1 MRSRDRRRRLGGLQD
16 CTRDVSF
23 EDTNIRRSQVR
34 TTRLH
39 REVDAFT
46 KFISPSVI
54 EHKTREYT
62 IECIR
67 RCITSR
73 WSDAQVFAFGS
84 FETRLYLPDGD
95 IDLVVMRK
103 SVNSYNKQS
112 MLHTMASMLR
122 QANLAQSVQVISK
135 ARVPIIKFQSSFGG
149 YPIDISLN
157 QTNGV
162 DAGKMVNG
170 ILDKYPA
177 ARPLSILLKCFL
189 AQRSMN
195 EVYTGGV
202 SSYAVIC
209 LVVSFLQMHPKIRR
223 GDIDPMNNLGVLI
236 VDLLELYGKNFNYD
250 NTGIAI
256 EGSGH
261 YFSKSSRGWHQYG
274 QPYLLSIQDPQ
285 DSSNDISKGSFNI
298 LNVRKVIAG
307 AYDMLT
313 NKLYSQ
319 AAEIDAKKSGRHL
332 SLRDEVSDEEKS
344 LLLSFMG
351 LSQLVLNK
359 RRVTIE
365 LYQKGILQRYL
376 NLPPPEVDIDLEAK
390 SVPKSTKSESKKST
404 KSPKHKVFPEDD
416 DAGNTSVINILDN
429 DTDDADSRY
438 LHVQA
443 GGSSK
448 RLRNDTN
455 FRFVDSSEDSE
466 VEIVE
471 KKAAKAEAPPRP
483 AKKQRRESNEQR
495 SSRHEY
501 WNNKGKAIDI
511 SDSE

>member
-1 MRSRDRRRRLGGLQD
+1 M
-16 CTRDVSF
+16 
-23 EDTNIRRSQVR
+23 
-34 TTRLH
+34 
-39 REVDAFT
+39 DAFT
-46 KFISPSVI
+46 RFISPSVI
-54 EHKTREYT
+54 EHRTREYT

-73 WSDAQVFAFGS
+73 WSDAEVFAFGS

-103 SVNSYNKQS
+103 SVNQYNKQS
-112 MLHTMASMLR
+112 MLHTMASILR
-122 QANLAQSVQVISK
+122 QANLAQSIQVISK

-162 DAGKMVNG
+162 DAGRMVNE
-170 ILDKYPA
+170 ILDRYPA

-202 SSYAVIC
+202 SSYSVIC
-209 LVVSFLQMHPKIRR
+209 IVVSFLQMHPKVRR

-236 VDLLELYGKNFNYD
+236 VDLLELYGRNFNYD

-256 EGSGH
+256 EGSGY

-274 QPYLLSIQDPQ
+274 QPYLLCIQDPQ
-285 DSSNDISKGSFNI
+285 DAGNDISKGSFNI
-298 LNVRKVIAG
+298 LNVRKVMAG

-313 NKLYSQ
+313 NRMYTQ

-332 SLRDEVSDEEKS
+332 SLRDEVKDEEKS

-351 LSQLVLNK
+351 ISQLVLNK

-376 NLPPPEVDIDLEAK
+376 NLPPPEKDVNLEVK
-390 SVPKSTKSESKKST
+390 SLPSHTKPMSTHT
-404 KSPKHKVFPEDD
+404 KAGKTSKHKIFPEDD
-416 DAGNTSVINILDN
+416 GEPNTSVINIIDN
-429 DTDDADSRY
+429 DTDDTDSRY

-443 GGSSK
+443 GSLKK
-448 RLRNDTN
+448 RPRNDAH
-455 FRFVDSSEDSE
+455 FRFVDSSEDSD
-466 VEIVE
+466 VEIIE
-471 KKAAKAEAPPRP
+471 KKPAEAPRP
-483 AKKQRRESNEQR
+483 VKKQRRESNEQR
-495 SSRHEY
+495 NSRYKY
-501 WNNKGKAIDI
+501 WSNKGKSVEI
-511 SDSE
+511 SDSD